1 MNKLSDLGIPLDK
14 NCQLIEHHHSGIF
27 AFEKAPGVLSH
38 PNHKHLKKSRSLL
51 HAEYCKDNECYEWQS
66 VNGERKRL
74 YLCHRLDSP
83 TSGIIIGSSDSK
95 IAENLKKKFENREV
109 EKTYLAITPHN
120 PKIKEGIWRDRLI
133 EKRND
138 GNLRVVRGNGPECL
152 VKVKVLRKN
161 CSRHNL
167 QLIEMKPLTGRT
179 HQLRVQ
185 SMLRRVPILG
195 DKTYGDFSL
204 NRRVQKATKLDRLCL
219 HSTEISFTFL
229 FEGKETLFKC
239 ECPLPRLMGKILT

>member
-1 MNKLSDLGIPLDK
+1 MNKVSELGIPLDK
-14 NCQLIEHHHSGIF
+14 NCQLIEHHSSGVF

-38 PNHKHLKKSRSLL
+38 PNNKLSKKSRSLL
-51 HAEYCKDNECYEWQS
+51 NAEYCKEEECYEWQNS
-66 VNGERKRL
+66 DGTKKKL

-83 TSGIIIGSSDSK
+83 TSGIIIGSTDSK

-120 PKIKEGIWRDRLI
+120 PKVREGIWRDRLI

-152 VKVKVLRKN
+152 VKVKILRRN
-161 CSRHNL
+161 CSRYNL

-185 SMLRRVPILG
+185 SMLRRVPVLG

-204 NRRVQKATKLDRLCL
+204 NRRIQKATKLDRLCL
-219 HSTEISFTFL
+219 HSAEIRFTYD
-229 FEGKETLFKC
+229 FENKEVEFRC